1 MRWILSLLAVSG
13 FYVGLDASAPREP
26 DLARLNGAP
35 IVVVADGS
43 GASTA
48 LTEGLLEATRGTGM
62 PIPLVRVPWCRH
74 GAAAQ
79 DHVDREG
86 QDLAACRM
94 AELVASLREK
104 CPKSPIYLVGHST
117 GTRVVVEAA
126 KRLPKQAVE
135 RIVLLGSSLSIHHD
149 LRQAAATARQ
159 GIDNF
164 YSDRDWVLQVAA
176 DYLGPSDGL
185 PGSSAGYAGFRP
197 DAALPG
203 LRQHRWV
210 ETMGGHGGHFYWTRP
225 QFVGTYLVPL
235 LLSGEPK
242 K

>member
-1 MRWILSLLAVSG
+1 MRWISSLLAVSAS
-13 FYVGLDASAPREP
+13 VMGLEASDTKVP
-26 DLARLNGAP
+26 DFARLNGAP
-35 IVVVADGS
+35 IMVVADGS

-94 AELVASLREK
+94 AELVATLRDK
-104 CPKSPIYLVGHST
+104 CPKSPIFLVGHST

-126 KRLPKQAVE
+126 KRLPKNAVE
-135 RIVLLGSSLSIHHD
+135 RIVLLGSSLSSHHD
-149 LRQAAATARQ
+149 LRQAVATARQ
-159 GIDNF
+159 GIDSF

-185 PGSSAGYAGFRP
+185 PGACAGNAGFCP
-197 DAALPG
+197 NSVLAG
-203 LRQHRWV
+203 LRQHRWR
-210 ETMGGHGGHFYWTRP
+210 ETMGGHGGHFFWTRP
-225 QFVGTYLVPL
+225 HFVGTHLVPL
-235 LLSGEPK
+235 LLSGEPRN
-242 K
+242 